1 MGERVGRSGKKNSD
15 VNGGVNGEGQGA
27 VMSKKVIGGI
37 AAVLLAVLCSV
48 FGLQG
53 TSGNGGGTSA
63 TTATTASS
71 AAGQGQQGASASSDQ
86 VGTLTFRNE
95 ERLQSHYE
103 KHGIQMGFSSAEDYQ
118 AAANAVV
125 SNPEALHKLESEDGD
140 DVYFLESTGEFVVV
154 SQKGYIRTY
163 YLADKAYFDRQ

>member
-1 MGERVGRSGKKNSD
+1 MGERVGRSSKTGTDASGS
-15 VNGGVNGEGQGA
+15 VSGGA

-37 AAVLLAVLCSV
+37 TAVLLALICSV

-53 TSGNGGGTSA
+53 TSGSGGDASANATTTTSA
-63 TTATTASS
+63 PSTSD
-71 AAGQGQQGASASSDQ
+71 QRQEGASASSDQ
-86 VGTLTFRNE
+86 VGTLTFRSE
-95 ERLQSHYE
+95 EKLQSHYE
-103 KHGIQMGFSSAEDYQ
+103 KHGVQMGFSSAEDYL

-140 DVYFLESTGEFVVV
+140 DVYYLESTGEFVVV

-163 YLADKAYFDRQ
+163 YLADKDYYDRQ